1 MDLYKKNMEVLEQ
14 YHNSLYEALK
24 EKEKEIFEKTL
35 KIVEKKAINGE
46 LILEIEKN
54 NQVYRL
60 NSMYDPSHEADVW
73 SKQYKGK
80 DLENVF
86 VIFGFGNGYF
96 IKALKEHIKD
106 RRVIIIYE
114 PSYEV
119 FRYSLERYDF
129 TDIFKDSGIGLV
141 VRNINEASFM
151 NLLSYV
157 VKWNNINAQVNT
169 AINQYCK
176 IFKMEFMVFINR
188 IIENN
193 TNVCSN
199 QNTVIRFGKT
209 DTYNSIENARFL
221 YQSNNISE
229 FVGKIP
235 EHIPVIV
242 VAAGPSLEKNVDQ
255 IKKAKGKAI
264 IISVDRALD
273 ILIKHDIMPDFS
285 ITIDAEKPPRFYDN
299 PITWEIPIFY
309 PLSAN
314 RKIIGRH
321 TGRKI
326 LLNTNPISN
335 EYFRRLKEKVIAP
348 NCGGSVATAAVAVAI
363 TLNIRNIIL
372 VGQDL
377 AYENG
382 ITHAGGVKLGE
393 EVNEKQLV
401 KVKGIHGEELYTGWD
416 MYSYILWYQQSI
428 ENFKDDVQIVDATE
442 GGALIRGTKIMT
454 LEEAINTYCTDTFDV
469 QAMLNSVEISDIDK
483 RYQMEIGLLEDTIEQ
498 LKEFKKLSDK
508 AGKLCADLLTNIITY
523 QGMNNKG
530 IKMSKQLSELNK
542 KMNVTFVS
550 ILVEEYVADSSSSA
564 LENIYTLEEDEIANQ
579 RKTFESS
586 RDLYAINKTACD
598 EIIAYIEPMLEEIRK
613 N

>member
-1 MDLYKKNMEVLEQ
+1 MDFYKKNMEVLEQ
-14 YHNSLYEALK
+14 YHNSLYKALK
-24 EKEKEIFEKTL
+24 EKEEETLENTL
-35 KIVEKKAINGE
+35 KIIEKKALNGE

-54 NQVYRL
+54 NQIYRL

-86 VIFGFGNGYF
+86 IIFGFGNGYF

-106 RRVIIIYE
+106 RRVFIIYE
-114 PSYEV
+114 PSYEI

-129 TDIFKDSGIGLV
+129 TDIFKDPGVGLV
-141 VRNINEASFM
+141 VRNVNEASFM
-151 NLLSYV
+151 NLLAYV
-157 VKWNNINAQVNT
+157 VQWNNINAQVSAT
-169 AINQYCK
+169 INQYRE
-176 IFKMEFMVFINR
+176 IFKLEFMVFINR

-199 QNTVIRFGKT
+199 QNTAIRFGKA

-221 YQSNNISE
+221 YQSNNLSD

-235 EHIPVIV
+235 EQIPVIV

-326 LLNTNPISN
+326 LFNTNPISN
-335 EYFRRLKEKVIAP
+335 EYFRRLEEKVIFQ

-363 TLNIRNIIL
+363 MLNLRNIIL

-382 ITHAGGVKLGE
+382 FTHAGGVKLGE
-393 EVNEKQLV
+393 EVKEKQLV

-428 ENFKDDVQIVDATE
+428 QNFKDDVQIIDATE
-442 GGALIRGTKIMT
+442 GGALIKGTKIMT
-454 LEEAINTYCTDTFDV
+454 LEEAIHTYCTDTFDV
-469 QAMLNSVEISDIDK
+469 QAMLYNVEISDIDK
-483 RYQMEIGLLEDTIEQ
+483 RFQMTIDLLEDTIEQ
-498 LKEFKKLSDK
+498 LKELKKMSDK
-508 AGKLCADLLTNIITY
+508 AEKLCADLLTNIITN
-523 QGMNNKG
+523 QGLNNKG
-530 IKMSKQLSELNK
+530 ISMSKQLSELNK
-542 KMNVTFVS
+542 KMNNTFVS
-550 ILVEEYVADSSSSA
+550 SLVEEYVADTSATA
-564 LENIYTLEEDEIANQ
+564 LEDIYTLEEDDILNQ